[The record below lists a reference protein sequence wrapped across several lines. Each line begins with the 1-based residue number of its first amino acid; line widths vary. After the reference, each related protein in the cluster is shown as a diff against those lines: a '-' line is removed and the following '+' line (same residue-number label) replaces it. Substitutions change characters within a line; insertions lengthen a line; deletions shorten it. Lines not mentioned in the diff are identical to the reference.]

1 MDLPIRNVISMRD
14 FDREGILHV
23 LQHAAEM
30 EDDAPIRLLE
40 GCVLGIMFAEPSTR
54 TRLSF
59 ASAMMKLGGQVLDF
73 GAPERSSFQKGES
86 LGDTIRTIAG
96 YCDVLTIRH
105 SWEGTARRASE
116 ISSVPVINAGDGA
129 NQHPTQTFLDLY
141 TIQTTCE
148 KIDGL
153 NIGFVGD
160 LRFSRTVHSLA
171 EALSHFDARQYFA
184 SPATLHLPSHV
195 GERLDERSVHWK
207 EYDGLSEI
215 LPELDVLYC
224 TRIQEERFADRMEYE
239 QVKSSY
245 RVDRE
250 LLRDCGAQEELK
262 IMHPLPRVD
271 ELSEDLDDTPH
282 AVYFQ
287 QAHNGIPVRQA
298 LLSMVLGKV

>member
-1 MDLPIRNVISMRD
+1 MDRFIRNVISMRD
-14 FDREGILHV
+14 FEREGILHV

-30 EDDAPIRLLE
+30 EEEHSIDLLQ
-40 GCVLGIMFAEPSTR
+40 GHVLGIMFAEPSTR

-86 LGDTIRTIAG
+86 LADTIRTIAG
-96 YCDVLTIRH
+96 YCDVMTIRH
-105 SWEGTARRASE
+105 SWEGAARRAAE
-116 ISSVPVINAGDGA
+116 ISDLPVINAGDGA

-141 TIQTTCE
+141 TIQKECNG
-148 KIDGL
+148 IDDL
-153 NIGFVGD
+153 TVGFVGD

-171 EALSHFDARQYFA
+171 EALSHFEGEQVFIA
-184 SPATLHLPSHV
+184 PETLHLPSHV
-195 GERLDERSVHWK
+195 SEQLDEKGVRWR
-207 EYDGLSEI
+207 EYDVLDRV
-215 LPELDVLYC
+215 LPDLDVLYC

-245 RVDRE
+245 QVNSD
-250 LLRDCGAQEELK
+250 LLQRCGARDNLK

-271 ELSEDLDDTPH
+271 ELARDVDDTQY

-298 LLSMVLGKV
+298 LLAMVLGKV